1 MANGDTKDLRKELN
15 KQRKRIAYLEQRV
28 EQLES
33 LSIETDF
40 QDWIDKNTV
49 VVEPEEIEESPAQK
63 LRKIFKDINR

>member
-1 MANGDTKDLRKELN
+1 MSKDLKKELS

-40 QDWIDKNTV
+40 NDWIDKNNS
-49 VVEPEEIEESPAQK
+49 VVEIPEEIEESPAEK
-63 LRKIFKDINR
+63 LKNIFKAINS